1 MSNNTEQEMLDCF
14 LKLNEAEKESVLQLL
29 QTFIKS
35 KEQSEIL
42 NLEQYNSDAK
52 REELKIE
59 VVRYAAKNNTEKIP
73 ESYW

>member
-14 LKLNEAEKESVLQLL
+14 LKLNEAEKEAVLQLL

-59 VVRYAAKNNTEKIP
+59 VVRYAAKNNAEKIP

>member
-14 LKLNEAEKESVLQLL
+14 LKLNEAEKEAVLLLL

-42 NLEQYNSDAK
+42 NLEQYNRDAK

>member
-14 LKLNEAEKESVLQLL
+14 LKLNEVEKEAVLQLL

-52 REELKIE
+52 REELKVE
-59 VVRYAAKNNTEKIP
+59 VVRYASKNNTEKVP
-73 ESYW
+73 ETYW

>member
-14 LKLNEAEKESVLQLL
+14 LKLNEAEKEAVLQLL

-59 VVRYAAKNNTEKIP
+59 VVRYAAKNNGEKIP
-73 ESYW
+73 ESSW

>member
-14 LKLNEAEKESVLQLL
+14 LKLNEAEKEAVLQLL

-59 VVRYAAKNNTEKIP
+59 VVRYAAKNNGEKIP